1 MELASVKKVTL
12 LYRGSTSPMQILN
25 NPVDFF
31 VDWMVNDLPM
41 AKKIIGFDVDRTPPP
56 QLQSSAVTLRETL
69 KKYPNAKID
78 MYGHSLASMNVQ
90 YTVAS

>member
-1 MELASVKKVTL
+1 
-12 LYRGSTSPMQILN
+12 
-25 NPVDFF
+25 
-31 VDWMVNDLPM
+31 M
-41 AKKIIGFDVDRTPPP
+41 ARKIIGFDVDRIPPP

>member
-1 MELASVKKVTL
+1 
-12 LYRGSTSPMQILN
+12 MQILN

-31 VDWMVNDLPM
+31 VDWIVNDVRM
-41 AKKIIGFDVDRTPPP
+41 ARKIIGFDLDRTPPP

-69 KKYPNAKID
+69 KKYPNTKID
-78 MYGHSLASMNVQ
+78 MYRHSLASMNVQ